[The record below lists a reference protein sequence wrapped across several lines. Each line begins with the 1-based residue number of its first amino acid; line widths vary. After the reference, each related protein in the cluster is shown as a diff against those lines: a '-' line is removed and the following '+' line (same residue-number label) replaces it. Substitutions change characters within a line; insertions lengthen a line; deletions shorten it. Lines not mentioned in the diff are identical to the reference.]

1 MRSVAALPMSV
12 EIDVLS
18 EAEVLHGIC
27 HAYGS
32 AQSMSEA
39 LSGAARWARAAVGS
53 AGTTVRIDIVRED
66 GVLSAALVDA
76 GHDERMASRTEV
88 DAAIR
93 SKRPRVLDHLG
104 GEATAAVA
112 VLPLV
117 SRGEV
122 FGALELAGDRL
133 LMERRWMTVISVA
146 SQLAIALRSLRDR
159 ERWLSTGPVA
169 SPAELSLV
177 PSEPGSD
184 DAMPGLRGRV
194 LVVEDRRLFAE
205 GLRSVLK
212 QQGTRRVWTAGTAA
226 EAMTLALAERPD
238 VVLVDVNLPDGS
250 GIDLG
255 SRILGARPGTVV
267 VALADEHERRLAD
280 RAMHAGFRGFLTTDM
295 PLTKLLA
302 AMDAV
307 ARGRVVIAPTGT
319 SRTMPEAADVEVSA
333 DGPSEQLTV
342 REREVL
348 MLLVQGR
355 STKEMARRLELSRHT
370 VRTHIQNILSKLG
383 VHSRLEAAAYALLY
397 GLVELEPP
405 VGEAPAIVF

>member
-1 MRSVAALPMSV
+1 ML
-12 EIDVLS
+12 
-18 EAEVLHGIC
+18 
-27 HAYGS
+27 
-32 AQSMSEA
+32 
-39 LSGAARWARAAVGS
+39 
-53 AGTTVRIDIVRED
+53 
-66 GVLSAALVDA
+66 
-76 GHDERMASRTEV
+76 
-88 DAAIR
+88 
-93 SKRPRVLDHLG
+93 
-104 GEATAAVA
+104 AVA

-133 LMERRWMTVISVA
+133 LMERRWLTVISVA

-159 ERWLSTGPVA
+159 ERLLSTA
-169 SPAELSLV
+169 SVTSPPELSLV
-177 PSEPGSD
+177 RSEPEST
-184 DAMPGLRGRV
+184 DASPGLGGRV

-212 QQGTRRVWTAGTAA
+212 KQGTRRVWTAGTAA
-226 EAMTLALAERPD
+226 EAMTLALAEGPD
-238 VVLVDVNLPDGS
+238 VVLVDVRLPDGS

-255 SRILGARPGTVV
+255 TRILQARPGTVV
-267 VALADEHERRLAD
+267 VALADEHERRLSD
-280 RAMHAGFRGFLTTDM
+280 RAMRAGFRGFLTTDM

-302 AMDAV
+302 AMDAA

-319 SRTMPEAADVEVSA
+319 SRSISEGAEVEVSTE
-333 DGPSEQLTV
+333 GPKEQLTG
-342 REREVL
+342 REREIL

-355 STKEMARRLELSRHT
+355 STKEMARRLDLSRHT

-405 VGEAPAIVF
+405 VGEAPDIVS

>member
-1 MRSVAALPMSV
+1 MRSVAELPTAV
-12 EIDVLS
+12 EIDALS
-18 EAEVLHGIC
+18 EVEVLHGIC

-32 AQSMSEA
+32 AQTMSEA

-53 AGTTVRIDIVRED
+53 AGTTIRIDIIRED

-76 GHDERMASRTEV
+76 GHDDRMASRTEV

-93 SKRPRVLDHLG
+93 SKRPRVLDNLK
-104 GEATAAVA
+104 ADASAAVA

-133 LMERRWMTVISVA
+133 LMERRWLTVISVA

-159 ERWLSTGPVA
+159 ERLMETGPAA
-169 SPAELSLV
+169 SPPELSIV
-177 PSEPGSD
+177 RSQPEPED
-184 DAMPGLRGRV
+184 PTPGLAGRV
-194 LVVEDRRLFAE
+194 LVVEDRRLFSE
-205 GLRSVLK
+205 GLRTVLK

-226 EAMTLALAERPD
+226 EAMTLALAEGPD
-238 VVLVDVNLPDGS
+238 VVLVDVRLPDGS

-255 SRILGARPGTVV
+255 IRILEARPGTVV

-280 RAMHAGFRGFLTTDM
+280 RAMRAGFRGFLTTDM
-295 PLTKLLA
+295 PLNKLLA
-302 AMDAV
+302 AMDAA
-307 ARGRVVIAPTGT
+307 ARGRVVIAPTGP
-319 SRTMPEAADVEVSA
+319 SRTMPDPADVGVGTE
-333 DGPSEQLTV
+333 GPTEQLTV
-342 REREVL
+342 REREIL

-355 STKEMARRLELSRHT
+355 STKEMARRLDLSRHT

-405 VGEAPAIVF
+405 VGEAPAIVS